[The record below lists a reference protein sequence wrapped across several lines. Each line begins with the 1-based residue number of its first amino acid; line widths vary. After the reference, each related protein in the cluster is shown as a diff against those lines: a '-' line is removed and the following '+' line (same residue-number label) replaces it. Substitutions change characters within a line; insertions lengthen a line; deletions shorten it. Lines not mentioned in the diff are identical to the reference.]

1 MYYMTNILQKC
12 RRLIYT
18 SAGNYM
24 FQVNNRNT
32 RTRREICSKLTIKYN
47 KYNKITYFTPCS
59 SVFIVNFEQ
68 VNAGW
73 VLLPEKWINER
84 KKK

>member
-1 MYYMTNILQKC
+1 MYYMTNVLQQR

-47 KYNKITYFTPCS
+47 KYNKITYFTPFS

-73 VLLPEKWINER
+73 VLLPQKWINER

>member
-1 MYYMTNILQKC
+1 
-12 RRLIYT
+12 
-18 SAGNYM
+18 M

-47 KYNKITYFTPCS
+47 KYNKKTYFTPCS